1 MHFVV
6 KWLVAVVLGGQITFA
21 AALSNAPL
29 YVLNAYIE
37 QNGTCPEL
45 LVNWNRK
52 YHPKVLLGEVPRAF
66 YYRVLGYSEWGAC
79 LRRPLQTVFGELQKV
94 AIIYE
99 MGAVSQA
106 EVEAKETELINLL
119 FSALA
124 DKDNGDQMVRDYES
138 TTAARLFQLV
148 PEKQFFNC
156 TYFGDKPLCAR

>member
-6 KWLVAVVLGGQITFA
+6 KGLLAIFLWGQVTLA

-37 QNGTCPEL
+37 QNGTCPEK

-52 YHPKVLLGEVPRAF
+52 NSPKVLLGEVPRTF
-66 YYRVLGYSEWGAC
+66 YYRVLGFSEWGAC
-79 LRRPLQTVFGELQKV
+79 LRRPLQTIFGELQKV
-94 AIIYE
+94 AIIFE
-99 MGAVSQA
+99 MGAVTEA
-106 EVEAKETELINLL
+106 EAEAKEMELINLL

-124 DKDNGDQMVRDYES
+124 DKEGGDQMVRDYES

-156 TYFGDKPLCAR
+156 TYFGDKPKCAR